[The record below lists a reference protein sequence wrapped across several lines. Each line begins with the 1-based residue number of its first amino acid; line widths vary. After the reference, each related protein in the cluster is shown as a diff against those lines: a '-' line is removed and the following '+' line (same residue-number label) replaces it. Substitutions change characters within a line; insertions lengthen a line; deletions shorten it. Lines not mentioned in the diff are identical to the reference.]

1 MCDMSE
7 GLQGLRRVADEG
19 WSMLV
24 WERGGWRVGRV
35 KWYIGMGVWFG
46 YGASGRRIK
55 EGVVEKL
62 GETVQGVSKEEEMVL
77 VGRAPVAK
85 ACKVGKRKD

>member
-24 WERGGWRVGRV
+24 WERGGRRAGRV
-35 KWYIGMGVWFG
+35 KWYVGMGVWFG

-62 GETVQGVSKEEEMVL
+62 GETIQGVSKE
-77 VGRAPVAK
+77 R
-85 ACKVGKRKD
+85 

>member
-1 MCDMSE
+1 MSE

-19 WSMLV
+19 GSMLV
-24 WERGGWRVGRV
+24 WERGGRRVGRV
-35 KWYIGMGVWFG
+35 KWYVGMGVWFG

-62 GETVQGVSKEEEMVL
+62 GETIQGVSKERKVVL
-77 VGRAPVAK
+77 VELAPVAK
-85 ACKVGKRKD
+85 ACEVGRETD

>member
-24 WERGGWRVGRV
+24 WERGGGGLDGLSGILGWGCGLVMVRVG
-35 KWYIGMGVWFG
+35 
-46 YGASGRRIK
+46 
-55 EGVVEKL
+55 EGLKKGL
-62 GETVQGVSKEEEMVL
+62 WKN
-77 VGRAPVAK
+77 
-85 ACKVGKRKD
+85 

>member
-1 MCDMSE
+1 MEKDAVWDMSE

-24 WERGGWRVGRV
+24 WERGGRRVGRV
-35 KWYIGMGVWFG
+35 KWYVGMGVWFG

-62 GETVQGVSKEEEMVL
+62 GETIQGVLKEKEGG
-77 VGRAPVAK
+77 VG
-85 ACKVGKRKD
+85 

>member
-1 MCDMSE
+1 MEKDAVCDMSE

-24 WERGGWRVGRV
+24 WERGGRRVGRV
-35 KWYIGMGVWFG
+35 KWYVGMGVWVG
-46 YGASGRRIK
+46 YGASGRRIE

-62 GETVQGVSKEEEMVL
+62 RETIQGVSEE
-77 VGRAPVAK
+77 R
-85 ACKVGKRKD
+85 